1 MLFNHQAMIKLV
13 KTYSLLKLFNHFIS
27 SSEVIVKLGVFD
39 LRTEFAYFAVFQP
52 YFLDLS

>member
-1 MLFNHQAMIKLV
+1 MIKLV

-27 SSEVIVKLGVFD
+27 SSEVIVKLGRPIFD

-52 YFLDLS
+52 YFLDLT